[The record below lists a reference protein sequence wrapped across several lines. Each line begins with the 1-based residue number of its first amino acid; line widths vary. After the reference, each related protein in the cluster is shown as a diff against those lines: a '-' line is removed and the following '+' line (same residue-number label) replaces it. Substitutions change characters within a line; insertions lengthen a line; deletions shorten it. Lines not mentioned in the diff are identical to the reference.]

1 MDKTEVNRRT
11 NGQFAK
17 GYSGNIETQF
27 KANNNANPNGRHG
40 AMADLFKELA
50 EVKDGKG
57 KTRKEKILD
66 KILKMAE
73 NGSLK
78 AAEIYMNR
86 VEGKPTEFRETTV
99 KTDPIKVFDFED

>member
-1 MDKTEVNRRT
+1 MAEQTANRRA

-17 GYSGNIETQF
+17 GNKAGIRFKPGESG
-27 KANNNANPNGRHG
+27 NPNGRHG
-40 AMADLFKELA
+40 AMADVFRELA
-50 EVKDGKG
+50 EAKDDQG

-66 KILKMAE
+66 KILRMAE

>member
-1 MDKTEVNRRT
+1 MDKQAVNRRS
-11 NGQFAK
+11 NGQFTK
-17 GYSGNIETQF
+17 GNSEGVKFSPGKSGNL
-27 KANNNANPNGRHG
+27 NGRNG
-40 AMADLFKELA
+40 AMADVFKELA
-50 EVKDGKG
+50 STVDEKG

-86 VEGKPTEFRETTV
+86 VEGKPREYV
-99 KTDPIKVFDFED
+99 EQRIRKDKIVIE

>member
-1 MDKTEVNRRT
+1 MMAKPTANRRA

-17 GYSGNIETQF
+17 GNSVGVQF
-27 KANNNANPNGRHG
+27 KPGNNANPNGRHG
-40 AMADLFKELA
+40 SMADLFKELA

-86 VEGKPTEFRETTV
+86 VEGKAREYV
-99 KTDPIKVFDFED
+99 EQKIIKDEIIIE

>member
-1 MDKTEVNRRT
+1 MDKTAVKRRS
-11 NGQFAK
+11 NGQFVK
-17 GYSGNIETQF
+17 GNKEGVKF
-27 KANNNANPNGRHG
+27 KPNNNANPNGRNG

-50 EVKDGKG
+50 EAKDEQG

-78 AAEIYMNR
+78 AAEMYMNR
-86 VEGKPTEFRETTV
+86 VEGKPREYV
-99 KTDPIKVFDFED
+99 EQRIKKDEIIIE

>member
-1 MDKTEVNRRT
+1 MAEQTVNKRS

-17 GYSGNIETQF
+17 GNKIGNRFKPGESG
-27 KANNNANPNGRHG
+27 NPNGRNG
-40 AMADLFKELA
+40 AMSDLFKDLA
-50 EVKDGKG
+50 EVKDDQG

-66 KILKMAE
+66 KILRMAE

-78 AAEIYMNR
+78 AAEMYMNR

-99 KTDPIKVFDFED
+99 KSDPIKVFDFED

>member
-40 AMADLFKELA
+40 SMADLFKELA

-86 VEGKPTEFRETTV
+86 VEGKAREYV
-99 KTDPIKVFDFED
+99 EQKIIKDEIIIE

>member
-1 MDKTEVNRRT
+1 MAEQTVNKRA

-17 GYSGNIETQF
+17 GNKIGNRFKPGESG
-27 KANNNANPNGRHG
+27 NPNGRNG
-40 AMADLFKELA
+40 AMADLFKDLA
-50 EVKDGKG
+50 EVTDDQG

-78 AAEIYMNR
+78 AAEMYMNR
-86 VEGKPTEFRETTV
+86 VEGKPREYV
-99 KTDPIKVFDFED
+99 EQRIKKDEIIIE

>member
-1 MDKTEVNRRT
+1 MMAEATANRRT

-17 GYSGNIETQF
+17 GNSAGVQF
-27 KANNNANPNGRHG
+27 EPGNNANPNGRHG
-40 AMADLFKELA
+40 SMSDLFKELA
-50 EVKDGKG
+50 KAEDDKG
-57 KTRKEKILD
+57 KTRKEKILN
-66 KILKMAE
+66 KVLSMAE

-99 KTDPIKVFDFED
+99 KSDPIKVFEFED

>member
-1 MDKTEVNRRT
+1 MAEQKVSRRA
-11 NGQFAK
+11 NGQFKPGHKPSTAWEK
-17 GYSGNIETQF
+17 GQSG
-27 KANNNANPNGRHG
+27 NPNGRHG
-40 AMADLFKELA
+40 SMADLFKELA

-57 KTRKEKILD
+57 KTRKAKILD

-86 VEGKPTEFRETTV
+86 VEGKAREYV
-99 KTDPIKVFDFED
+99 EQKIIKDEIIIE

>member
-1 MDKTEVNRRT
+1 MAKQEVKRRA
-11 NGQFAK
+11 NGTFK
-17 GYSGNIETQF
+17 SSGNPLTQF
-27 KANNNANPNGRHG
+27 KPGESGNPNGRHG
-40 AMADLFKELA
+40 SMADLFKELA

-86 VEGKPTEFRETTV
+86 VEGKAREYV
-99 KTDPIKVFDFED
+99 EQKIIKDEIIIE

>member
-1 MDKTEVNRRT
+1 MGV
-11 NGQFAK
+11 
-17 GYSGNIETQF
+17 QF
-27 KANNNANPNGRHG
+27 KPGNNANPNGRHG
-40 AMADLFKELA
+40 AMADVFRELA
-50 EVKDGKG
+50 EAKDDQG

-66 KILKMAE
+66 KILRMAE

>member
-40 AMADLFKELA
+40 SMADLFKELA
-50 EVKDGKG
+50 EVEDGKG

-86 VEGKPTEFRETTV
+86 VEGKAREYV
-99 KTDPIKVFDFED
+99 EQKIIKDEIIIE

>member
-1 MDKTEVNRRT
+1 MAEQKANRRA
-11 NGQFAK
+11 NGQFKPGYKPPTAWVK
-17 GYSGNIETQF
+17 GESG
-27 KANNNANPNGRHG
+27 NPNGRNG
-40 AMADLFKELA
+40 AMSDLFKDLA
-50 EVKDGKG
+50 EAEDEQG

-86 VEGKPTEFRETTV
+86 VESKAREYV
-99 KTDPIKVFDFED
+99 EQKIIKDEIIIE